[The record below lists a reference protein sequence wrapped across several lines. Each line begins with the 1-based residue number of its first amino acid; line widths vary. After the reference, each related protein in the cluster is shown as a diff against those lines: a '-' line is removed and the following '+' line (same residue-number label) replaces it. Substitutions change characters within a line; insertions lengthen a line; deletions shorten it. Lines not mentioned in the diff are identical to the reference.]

1 MDNKAELKK
10 MTFDEYIE
18 LVDKLTEMNDPIHDY
33 GMTQTDM
40 ERMESD
46 LKSGS
51 NKYVNFIIYLST
63 RDWYTYP
70 GNAKHVFINTNF
82 VSEKEDE
89 TGELRAEKNALPAD
103 IVAVWLDQIIRKYIL
118 NDEDDESENDCDE
131 DEQAAMRALLGL
143 S

>member
-1 MDNKAELKK
+1 MS
-10 MTFDEYIE
+10 
-18 LVDKLTEMNDPIHDY
+18 V
-33 GMTQTDM
+33 
-40 ERMESD
+40 
-46 LKSGS
+46 
-51 NKYVNFIIYLST
+51 
-63 RDWYTYP
+63 
-70 GNAKHVFINTNF
+70 TNF